1 MAHGKYIQPVILA
14 VIRDGDKYL
23 FTKRSSV
30 GYDDLPEFFDK
41 WEIAGGGM
49 EFGEHPV
56 DTLHREVQEELGIEV
71 ELLHPDPMVLI
82 ETREKWQGLFLSYLC
97 KTKLQNPKI
106 TLNEESSEYR
116 WATLEELKQLPR
128 LTGVYEAVEYF
139 STK

>member
-1 MAHGKYIQPVILA
+1 MTREKYIQPVILA

-23 FTKRSSV
+23 FTKRSSI

-56 DTLHREVQEELGIEV
+56 DTLHREVREELGIEV
-71 ELLHPDPMVLI
+71 KLLHPEPMVLI

-97 KTKLQNPKI
+97 TPKEENPKI
-106 TLNEESSEYR
+106 TLNEESSAYH
-116 WATLEELKQLPR
+116 WATLEELRHLPR
-128 LTGVYEAVEYF
+128 LPGVFEAVEYF